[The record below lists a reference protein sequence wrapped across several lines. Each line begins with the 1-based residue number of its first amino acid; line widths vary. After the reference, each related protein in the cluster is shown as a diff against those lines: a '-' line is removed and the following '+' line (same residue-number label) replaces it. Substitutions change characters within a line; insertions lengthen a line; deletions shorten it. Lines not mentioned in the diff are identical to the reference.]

1 MKLQFKLAGSIAA
14 CILVLILGI
23 GIGSVFVPPQDI
35 IKIIFSKIAQK
46 EIYGIESTF
55 VAIVWNVRLPRV
67 LVAFLAGGS
76 LAVSGAVMQSI
87 LKNPL
92 ASSYTMG
99 VSSGAALGAAL
110 VILTGFTLPLIPAF
124 TLPFAGTIAGLLT
137 VYASVKV
144 ASLVDR
150 NFENSTII
158 LTGIVFSLFINGIIT
173 IIIALNRDGM
183 ARLIFWQMGS
193 FASQNIKNFN
203 ILLPVCAAATL
214 ILIGLSNEMD
224 LLTFGEEQA
233 KTMGLNTKKIKWLL
247 LFLASALTG
256 TVISFVGIIG
266 FIDLISPHIVRKLVG
281 ARHKIVIPVSF
292 CIGGTAM
299 VLCDMTAR
307 TILSPQELPVGA
319 ITALAG
325 APFFCYVYF
334 KGRRRA

>member
-110 VILTGFTLPLIPAF
+110 VILTGLTLPLIPAF
-124 TLPFAGTIAGLLT
+124 TLPLAGTLAGLLT

-158 LTGIVFSLFINGIIT
+158 LVGIVFSLFINGIIT

-203 ILLPVCAAATL
+203 VLLPVCAAATL
-214 ILIGLSNEMD
+214 ILTSRSHEMD

-233 KTMGLNTKKIKWLL
+233 KTMGVDTKKVKWVL

-281 ARHKIVIPVSF
+281 ARHKIVIPLSF

-334 KGRRRA
+334 KGRRRT

>member
-99 VSSGAALGAAL
+99 VSSGAALGAAI
-110 VILTGFTLPLIPAF
+110 VILTGFFLPLIPAF
-124 TLPFAGTIAGLLT
+124 TLPLAGTIAGLFT
-137 VYASVKV
+137 VYVSVKF
-144 ASLVDR
+144 ASLIDK

-158 LTGIVFSLFINGIIT
+158 LTGIVFSLFINGVIT
-173 IIIALNRDGM
+173 VIIALNRNGM

-193 FASQNIKNFN
+193 FAGQNIKNFN
-203 ILLPVCAAATL
+203 LLLPICAAGTF
-214 ILIGLSNEMD
+214 ILTALSNEMD

-233 KTMGLNTKKIKWLL
+233 KTMGVDTKKVKWTL

-256 TVISFVGIIG
+256 TVISFAGIIG
-266 FIDLISPHIVRKLVG
+266 FIDLISPHIVRKIFG
-281 ARHKIVIPVSF
+281 AKHKIVIPMSF

-307 TILSPQELPVGA
+307 TVMSPQELPVGA

-325 APFFCYVYF
+325 APFFFYVYF
-334 KGRRRA
+334 KGRRRN

>member
-1 MKLQFKLAGSIAA
+1 M
-14 CILVLILGI
+14 
-23 GIGSVFVPPQDI
+23 
-35 IKIIFSKIAQK
+35 
-46 EIYGIESTF
+46 
-55 VAIVWNVRLPRV
+55 

-124 TLPFAGTIAGLLT
+124 TLPLAGTLAGLIT

-144 ASLVDR
+144 AALVDS

-173 IIIALNRDGM
+173 VIIALNRDGM

-203 ILLPVCAAATL
+203 MLLPICAAATL
-214 ILIGLSNEMD
+214 ILTSLSHEMD

-233 KTMGLNTKKIKWLL
+233 KTMGVDTKKVKWIL

-281 ARHKIVIPVSF
+281 ARHKIVIPLSF

>member
-1 MKLQFKLAGSIAA
+1 MKLQFKLAGLIAA

-23 GIGSVFVPPQDI
+23 GIGSVFVPPQGI
-35 IKIIFSKIAQK
+35 IEIIFSKIAQK

-124 TLPFAGTIAGLLT
+124 TLPFAGTLAGLLT
-137 VYASVKV
+137 VYVSVKV

-203 ILLPVCAAATL
+203 VLLPVCAAGTL
-214 ILIGLSNEMD
+214 ILTGLSNEMD

-233 KTMGLNTKKIKWLL
+233 KTMGLNTKKI
-247 LFLASALTG
+247 
-256 TVISFVGIIG
+256 
-266 FIDLISPHIVRKLVG
+266 
-281 ARHKIVIPVSF
+281 
-292 CIGGTAM
+292 
-299 VLCDMTAR
+299 
-307 TILSPQELPVGA
+307 
-319 ITALAG
+319 
-325 APFFCYVYF
+325 
-334 KGRRRA
+334 

>member
-124 TLPFAGTIAGLLT
+124 TLPLAGTLAGLIT

-144 ASLVDR
+144 AALVDR

-203 ILLPVCAAATL
+203 VLLPICAAATL
-214 ILIGLSNEMD
+214 ILTSLSHEMD

-233 KTMGLNTKKIKWLL
+233 KTMGVDTKKVKWGL

-299 VLCDMTAR
+299 VLCDMAAR

>member
-1 MKLQFKLAGSIAA
+1 MKLQFKLAGSVAA
-14 CILVLILGI
+14 CILVLILGV

-214 ILIGLSNEMD
+214 ILTSLSHEMD

-299 VLCDMTAR
+299 VLCDMMAR

>member
-14 CILVLILGI
+14 CILVLILGV
-23 GIGSVFVPPQDI
+23 GVGSVFVPPQDI
-35 IKIIFSKIAQK
+35 VKIILSKIAQK
-46 EIYGIESTF
+46 EILSIQETF

-67 LVAFLAGGS
+67 LVAFLAGGA

-87 LKNPL
+87 LKNAL

-99 VSSGAALGAAL
+99 VSSGSSLGAAL
-110 VILTGFTLPLIPAF
+110 VILTGLTLPLMPAF
-124 TLPFAGTIAGLLT
+124 TLPLAGTIAGLLT
-137 VYASVKV
+137 VYTSVKF
-144 ASLVDR
+144 AALVDR

-158 LTGIVFSLFINGIIT
+158 LAGIVFSLFINGIIT
-173 IIIALNRDGM
+173 VIIALNRDGM

-203 ILLPVCAAATL
+203 VLLPICAGGTL
-214 ILIGLSNEMD
+214 ILTFLSHEMD

-233 KTMGLNTKKIKWLL
+233 RTMGVNTKKIKWSL
-247 LFLASALTG
+247 LFLVSALTG
-256 TVISFVGIIG
+256 AVISFVGIIG
-266 FIDLISPHIVRKLVG
+266 FIDLIAPHLVRKLFG
-281 ARHKIVIPVSF
+281 ARHKIVIPMSF
-292 CIGGTAM
+292 CIGGTGM
-299 VLCDMTAR
+299 VLCDMIAR

>member
-124 TLPFAGTIAGLLT
+124 TLPLAGTLAGLLT

-144 ASLVDR
+144 AALVDR

-203 ILLPVCAAATL
+203 ILLPICAAGTI
-214 ILIGLSNEMD
+214 ILTSLSHEMD

-233 KTMGLNTKKIKWLL
+233 KTMGVNTKKIKWLL

-281 ARHKIVIPVSF
+281 ARHRIVIPVSF

-299 VLCDMTAR
+299 VLCDMAAR

>member
-1 MKLQFKLAGSIAA
+1 MKIQFKLAGSIAA

-35 IKIIFSKIAQK
+35 IKIIFSKITQK
-46 EIYGIESTF
+46 EICGIESTF

-124 TLPFAGTIAGLLT
+124 TLPLAGTLAGLLT
-137 VYASVKV
+137 VYASVKI
-144 ASLVDR
+144 AALVDR

-173 IIIALNRDGM
+173 IIIALNRDGI

-203 ILLPVCAAATL
+203 VLLPICAAATI
-214 ILIGLSNEMD
+214 ILTSLSHEMD

-233 KTMGLNTKKIKWLL
+233 KTMGVDTKKVKWVL

-281 ARHKIVIPVSF
+281 ARHRIVIPVSF

-299 VLCDMTAR
+299 VLCDMAAR

>member
-1 MKLQFKLAGSIAA
+1 M
-14 CILVLILGI
+14 
-23 GIGSVFVPPQDI
+23 
-35 IKIIFSKIAQK
+35 
-46 EIYGIESTF
+46 
-55 VAIVWNVRLPRV
+55 

-110 VILTGFTLPLIPAF
+110 VILTGLTLPLIPAF
-124 TLPFAGTIAGLLT
+124 TLPFAGTLAGLLT
-137 VYASVKV
+137 VYASVKL

-203 ILLPVCAAATL
+203 ILLPVCAVATL

>member
-1 MKLQFKLAGSIAA
+1 MKLQFKLAGLIAA

-23 GIGSVFVPPQDI
+23 GIGSVFVPPQGI
-35 IKIIFSKIAQK
+35 IEIIFSKIAQK

-124 TLPFAGTIAGLLT
+124 TLPFAGTLAGLLT

-144 ASLVDR
+144 AALVDR

-203 ILLPVCAAATL
+203 VLLPVCAAGTL
-214 ILIGLSNEMD
+214 ILTGLSNEMD

-233 KTMGLNTKKIKWLL
+233 KTMGLNTKKI
-247 LFLASALTG
+247 
-256 TVISFVGIIG
+256 
-266 FIDLISPHIVRKLVG
+266 
-281 ARHKIVIPVSF
+281 
-292 CIGGTAM
+292 
-299 VLCDMTAR
+299 
-307 TILSPQELPVGA
+307 
-319 ITALAG
+319 
-325 APFFCYVYF
+325 
-334 KGRRRA
+334 

>member
-1 MKLQFKLAGSIAA
+1 M
-14 CILVLILGI
+14 
-23 GIGSVFVPPQDI
+23 
-35 IKIIFSKIAQK
+35 
-46 EIYGIESTF
+46 
-55 VAIVWNVRLPRV
+55 
-67 LVAFLAGGS
+67 AGGS

-124 TLPFAGTIAGLLT
+124 TLPLAGTLAGLLT

-203 ILLPVCAAATL
+203 VLLPICAAATI
-214 ILIGLSNEMD
+214 ILTSLSHEMD

-233 KTMGLNTKKIKWLL
+233 KTMGVDTKKVKWGL

-281 ARHKIVIPVSF
+281 ARHKIVIPLSF

>member
-14 CILVLILGI
+14 CILVLILGV

-35 IKIIFSKIAQK
+35 IKIIFSKVAQK

-110 VILTGFTLPLIPAF
+110 VILTGLTLPLIPAF

-137 VYASVKV
+137 VYASVKL

-214 ILIGLSNEMD
+214 ILTSLSHEMD

-299 VLCDMTAR
+299 VLCDMMAR

>member
-124 TLPFAGTIAGLLT
+124 TLPLAGTLAGLLT

-203 ILLPVCAAATL
+203 VLLPICAAATL
-214 ILIGLSNEMD
+214 ILTSLSHEMD

-233 KTMGLNTKKIKWLL
+233 KTMGVDTKKVKWGL

-299 VLCDMTAR
+299 VLCDMAAR

>member
-1 MKLQFKLAGSIAA
+1 MKLQFKLAGLIAA

-35 IKIIFSKIAQK
+35 IEIIFSKIAQK

-110 VILTGFTLPLIPAF
+110 VILTGFTIPLIPAF
-124 TLPFAGTIAGLLT
+124 TLPFAGTLAGLLT

-203 ILLPVCAAATL
+203 VLLPVCAAATL
-214 ILIGLSNEMD
+214 ILTSLSHEMD

-281 ARHKIVIPVSF
+281 ARHKIVIPLSF

-299 VLCDMTAR
+299 VLCDMAAR